1 MVPVLLVDDSRVK
14 QHLVLTIS
22 PYAATFMYEDGLLIS
37 AGSGFRTDP
46 FTPKIVSSIKL
57 RVSSVLDVRGS
68 QSKET
73 HEHHSRPLLHGN
85 KKVEPAYMGG
95 DYFFD
100 HLPCVQEPSEKV
112 TGLYL
117 IGFIET

>member
-1 MVPVLLVDDSRVK
+1 L
-14 QHLVLTIS
+14 
-22 PYAATFMYEDGLLIS
+22 
-37 AGSGFRTDP
+37 TDP

-117 IGFIET
+117 IGFIETCYPVRVTVAMLTMVFSLKNENNNIISVILVFSVML